1 MKRNFL
7 KVLPFAAALL
17 LATSCSKDDNNSTD
31 EIVNNGGEQI
41 ETVVKNFKTLTVK
54 GKVNKS
60 ISKVT
65 VEQNTLVFEG
75 NEVFTFG
82 NSNDDVYGTITF
94 TNADGSYEAIIN
106 YASEEALSGNFIA
119 SLGSNPA
126 IISDAYADLTEAV
139 QHAYF
144 TINFTISQVEGEY
157 KLRSGETDLVV
168 NLQSAFI
175 KALSAATTKLDN
187 DKITV
192 AADKYYVVPVGKTM
206 GNSGQNTIAG
216 KIYSLEKKI
225 GEFSVAAKTKI
236 IFSSGKLLKNN
247 STGAYKFADNQ
258 FTYSEEGY
266 TSTFTFNDI
275 DNWNKQQFDG
285 VEWVAPTQAS
295 LNYLLTQRKNAT
307 NLFNSWVTI
316 NGVSGMIILP
326 DDYNTE
332 TTIEWTD
339 WNTLETDGAVF
350 LPAGG
355 NWGAYWTW
363 TIANNDYSIYLNFT
377 PTETA
382 SASNGYYRNQPL
394 SVRLVHYFTVE

>member
-1 MKRNFL
+1 MKRTFL

-17 LATSCSKDDNNSTD
+17 LATSCSKDENNSSD
-31 EIVNNGGEQI
+31 EIVNNNEQTEI
-41 ETVVKNFKTLTVK
+41 VKKTVKTLTIK

-65 VEQNTLVFEG
+65 TNPAGTALAFEG
-75 NEVFTFG
+75 NEVFSFG
-82 NSNDDVYGTITF
+82 NEGDDYVYGSIVFDDQNGHYTATV
-94 TNADGSYEAIIN
+94 N
-106 YASEEALSGNFIA
+106 YTDEQYLSGNFTA
-119 SLGSNPA
+119 TLGSNPA
-126 IISDAYADLTEAV
+126 LISDAYSNLATAV
-139 QHAYF
+139 KNAYYTIDF
-144 TINFTISQVEGEY
+144 TVVQVEGEY

-175 KALSAATTKLDN
+175 KALSAATTKLDD

-275 DNWNKQQFDG
+275 NNWNKLQFDG

-332 TTIEWTD
+332 TTIDWTD

-394 SVRLVHYFTVE
+394 SVR